1 MPKCPICKTVYLFEA
16 IYTERF
22 GPDDYAKVKAIRE
35 WLQTQSNRNM
45 LIAYLLEKDP
55 YSG

>member
-1 MPKCPICKTVYLFEA
+1 MPKCPICKTLDLFEA

-22 GPDDYAKVKAIRE
+22 GLDDYAKIKAIRE
-35 WLQTQSNRNM
+35 WLQTHPNWNM
-45 LIAYLLEKDP
+45 LIAYLLDKDP